1 MGGAIF
7 NHNGTV
13 SIINSTLA
21 LNIAQG
27 GIGTATGD
35 HDGYGANGGSGIGGA
50 IFNLN
55 GTIAITNST
64 VASNGIT
71 GGLGTVID
79 GHLPPPAVSGLPGA
93 AAGGAL
99 YSMVYDSAMSRTGAV
114 TVVNS
119 ILAGSVGGSDVVNI
133 FPTTTSAGTNLG
145 SVRLVASEPNI
156 FQSFTNGG
164 GVFISNGVVAVNPLL
179 GPLANNG
186 GPTPT
191 MLPLPGSPAIDAG
204 DTKLAPA
211 TDQRG
216 MPRVSGA
223 AVDLGAVEVTGPAF
237 FTGFSFPAP
246 GQFQL
251 QFRGVAG
258 AGYSVL
264 VTTNLNLPLSGWMVL
279 GAATEVSNG
288 VFRFTDS
295 QGVNAGTRYYRVR
308 QM

>member
-7 NHNGTV
+7 NHNGSV
-13 SIINSTLA
+13 IISNSTLT

-27 GIGTATGD
+27 GNANGPSYYGDGAGGGFGLGGGIFYLIGTVVITSSTIVSNVIKG
-35 HDGYGANGGSGIGGA
+35 GVGGTSLSQGTNG
-50 IFNLN
+50 LN
-55 GTIAITNST
+55 GIAT
-64 VASNGIT
+64 
-71 GGLGTVID
+71 
-79 GHLPPPAVSGLPGA
+79 
-93 AAGGAL
+93 GGAL
-99 YSMVYDSAMSRTGAV
+99 YSMVYDSALSRTGAV

-133 FPTTTSAGTNLG
+133 FPAITSAGANLG
-145 SVRLVASEPNI
+145 SVVLVASEPNI

-164 GVFISNGVVAVNPLL
+164 GVFVSNGVVAANPLL

-251 QFRGVAG
+251 QFRGVSG
-258 AGYSVL
+258 TGYSVL
-264 VTTNLNLPLSGWMVL
+264 LTTNLNVPLSGWMVL

-295 QGVNAGTRYYRVR
+295 QGANAGMRYYRVR
-308 QM
+308 QP